1 MKSKDQL
8 SVGRRFF
15 KRALAEPL
23 LIFFVLSAGVFALDL
38 FSQEDPKSKDK
49 QRQAASLPALN
60 LFDIEVDPTLINNL
74 KERFSLFQ
82 GRQASAEEVEK
93 LIKTWIRDEMIFRHA
108 VSQDMHLGD
117 SKIRA
122 RLLEKMNL
130 LWSGA
135 PVEPEQSE
143 ILAFYINNIEE
154 YYSEPQ
160 ISFSQVFFEELPQ
173 NYHSILQGLR
183 AGEKII
189 GEGYWLGDEINNYT
203 ETIMLSTF
211 GSEFYKALVLLPP
224 NQWDGPLDSPR
235 GYHFVLH
242 QGLEDPA
249 PLTFANIYER
259 VRRNVLEEKQG
270 KRIREQVAKIEA
282 QFSIFRESDGRN

>member
-49 QRQAASLPALN
+49 QRQAASLPTLN

-259 VRRNVLEEKQG
+259 IRRNVLEEKQG

>member
-1 MKSKDQL
+1 
-8 SVGRRFF
+8 
-15 KRALAEPL
+15 LAEPL
-23 LIFFVLSAGVFALDL
+23 LIFFVLSAAVFALDL
-38 FSQEDPKSKDK
+38 FSQKNQKSNDN
-49 QRQAASLPALN
+49 QRVAASLPALN
-60 LFDIEVDPTLINNL
+60 LFNIEVDPTLINNL

>member
-135 PVEPEQSE
+135 SVEPEQSE

-259 VRRNVLEEKQG
+259 IRRNVLEEKQG

>member
-49 QRQAASLPALN
+49 QRQAASLPVLN

-259 VRRNVLEEKQG
+259 IRRNVLEEKQG